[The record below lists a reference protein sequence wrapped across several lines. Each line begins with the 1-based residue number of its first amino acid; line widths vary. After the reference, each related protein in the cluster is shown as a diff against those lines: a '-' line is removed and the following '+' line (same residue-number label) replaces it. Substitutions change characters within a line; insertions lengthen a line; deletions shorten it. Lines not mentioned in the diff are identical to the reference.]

1 MNINF
6 NRAEVCP
13 PSVKAMYKNL
23 MDKADNMLAW
33 HKDPR
38 QVNEFFAYAEI
49 ITSLPIEWFNIEQRS
64 ELVHSVVDLHG
75 DWHEFMTNIMDGSTS
90 YTAKMGWDRDALC
103 IGFLKE
109 SAAIA
114 MTLPQSD
121 KGWN

>member
-6 NRAEVCP
+6 NRPEVCP
-13 PSVKAMYKNL
+13 PSAKAMYKNL

-49 ITSLPIEWFNIEQRS
+49 ITSLPIEWFNHEERT

-75 DWHEFMTNIMDGSTS
+75 DFHEFMSNIMDGSTS
-90 YTAKMGWDRDALC
+90 YVAKMGWDRHSICVQMLFDA
-103 IGFLKE
+103 
-109 SAAIA
+109 AAIS
-114 MTLPQSD
+114 MVLPPSNEE
-121 KGWN
+121 WN

>member
-13 PSVKAMYKNL
+13 PSVKAMYATL

-38 QVNEFFAYAEI
+38 EVNEFFAYAEI
-49 ITSLPIEWFNIEQRS
+49 ITSLPIEWFNKEERS

-75 DWHEFMTNIMDGSTS
+75 DWHEFMTNIIDGSTS
-90 YTAKMGWDRDALC
+90 YVAKMGWDRHALC
-103 IGFLKE
+103 VQFLQE

-114 MTLPQSD
+114 MTLPPSN
-121 KGWN
+121 GEWN

>member
-6 NRAEVCP
+6 NRPEVCP
-13 PSVKAMYKNL
+13 PSAKAMYKIL

-49 ITSLPIEWFNIEQRS
+49 ITSLPIEWFNHEERT

-75 DWHEFMTNIMDGSTS
+75 DWHEFMTNIIDGSTS
-90 YTAKMGWDRDALC
+90 YVAKMGWDRHSICVQMLFDA
-103 IGFLKE
+103 
-109 SAAIA
+109 AAIS
-114 MTLPQSD
+114 MVLPPSNG
-121 KGWN
+121 GWN

>member
-64 ELVHSVVDLHG
+64 ELVHSVEDLHG
-75 DWHEFMTNIMDGSTS
+75 DWHDFMTNIIDGSTS

>member
-6 NRAEVCP
+6 NRPEVCP
-13 PSVKAMYKNL
+13 PLAKAMYKNF

-49 ITSLPIEWFNIEQRS
+49 ITSLPIEWFNHEERS

-90 YTAKMGWDRDALC
+90 YVAKMGWDRHSICVQILQ
-103 IGFLKE
+103 E
-109 SAAIA
+109 SAVIA
-114 MTLPQSD
+114 MTIPESD

>member
-6 NRAEVCP
+6 NRPEVCP
-13 PSVKAMYKNL
+13 PSAKAMYKNL

-49 ITSLPIEWFNIEQRS
+49 ITSLPIEWFNHEERS

-90 YTAKMGWDRDALC
+90 YVAKMGWDRHSICVQMLFDA
-103 IGFLKE
+103 
-109 SAAIA
+109 AALS
-114 MTLPQSD
+114 MVLPPSN
-121 KGWN
+121 GEWN

>member
-13 PSVKAMYKNL
+13 PSIKAMYRRM

-33 HKDPR
+33 HKDPL
-38 QVNEFFAYAEI
+38 QVNEFLAYAEI
-49 ITSLPIEWFNIEQRS
+49 ITSLPIEWFTIEERT
-64 ELVHSVVDLHG
+64 ELVHSVGDLHG
-75 DWHEFMTNIMDGSTS
+75 DFHELMTNIIDGSTS
-90 YTAKMGWDRDALC
+90 YVAKMGWDRHALC
-103 IGFLKE
+103 VQFLHE

-121 KGWN
+121 GGWN